1 VRTLS
6 DFVKFDFFHIIPVVC
21 RVIANI
27 IPAKCALI
35 AHHPTILLGFLI
47 FQLKVNL
54 EMGIKLQGVL
64 R

>member
-1 VRTLS
+1 MRTLS
-6 DFVKFDFFHIIPVVC
+6 DFVKFDFFNILSVVC

-35 AHHPTILLGFLI
+35 AHQPTILLGFLI

-64 R
+64 Q